1 MRGDA
6 PAESAYPYTKE
17 NALSENAFGSAEC
30 LRGFSWPCFPF
41 VAPVLCIAR
50 MFRRYLCM
58 VKNWMAAALV
68 SLLLGPAA
76 ASAAPD
82 AVSAA
87 SQVYY
92 QESSLTLEQLSDAM
106 ANGLGAC
113 TVATVNEDGSP
124 LLVGGSPAMLNLT
137 HVTFGWN
144 NNMTMANSQRTGE
157 AMLCYYVFDVDG
169 VTKMDRHRGARLKLE
184 LETDEAVIEELRA
197 AYPALPPY
205 ATIMKIAE
213 LLPLG

>member
-1 MRGDA
+1 
-6 PAESAYPYTKE
+6 
-17 NALSENAFGSAEC
+17 
-30 LRGFSWPCFPF
+30 
-41 VAPVLCIAR
+41 
-50 MFRRYLCM
+50 M
-58 VKNWMAAALV
+58 VKHVLAAALI
-68 SLLLGPAA
+68 SLLLVPAA

-92 QESSLTLEQLSDAM
+92 EESSLTLEELSEAM
-106 ANGLGAC
+106 ANGQGAC
-113 TVATVNEDGSP
+113 TVATVNEDGTP

-144 NNMTMANSQRTGE
+144 NNTTMANSQRTGK

-169 VTKMDRHRGARLKLE
+169 VSKMDRHRGARLKLE
-184 LETDEAVIEELRA
+184 METDQAVIDELRG

-205 ATIMKIAE
+205 ATIMKIVE